1 MRSPAPD
8 DETLMSPRKTHSVTA
23 FNSGVMGQG
32 KQGFPLDTA
41 GAGIGSSH
49 CRSDG
54 LQPCEKK
61 PAERGVRDGIPLS
74 DCHGYSLIGY
84 SFFLF
89 ETRSSALS
97 ISNVSSNV
105 FPKETAV
112 WRSAS
117 SSDMPRFRAVS
128 LSPLGH
134 CIFSGHRLINS
145 LLSCSSEPILL

>member
-1 MRSPAPD
+1 
-8 DETLMSPRKTHSVTA
+8 MSQSLNPQTKGPRLIKRRLVRVPI
-23 FNSGVMGQG
+23 NVRVRLRYEREGMQ
-32 KQGFPLDTA
+32 QQC
-41 GAGIGSSH
+41 H

-89 ETRSSALS
+89 ETRSSARS

-112 WRSAS
+112 WRSSS
-117 SSDMPRFRAVS
+117 SSDMPRFRAFS

-145 LLSCSSEPILL
+145 LLSSSSEPILL